1 MARKKKVKKLEDIRK
16 LSDADLEK
24 EIDEAY
30 RRLFSLR
37 LRKATLQLTNHRELP
52 AAKRRI
58 AQLKTLKRERELA
71 RAARGAGA

>member
-1 MARKKKVKKLEDIRK
+1 MARKKVKKLEDMRK
-16 LSDADLEK
+16 LSDADLDK
-24 EIDEAY
+24 EIEEAY

-37 LRKATLQLTNHRELP
+37 LQKATLQLTNHRELP

-71 RAARGAGA
+71 RVVRGAGE